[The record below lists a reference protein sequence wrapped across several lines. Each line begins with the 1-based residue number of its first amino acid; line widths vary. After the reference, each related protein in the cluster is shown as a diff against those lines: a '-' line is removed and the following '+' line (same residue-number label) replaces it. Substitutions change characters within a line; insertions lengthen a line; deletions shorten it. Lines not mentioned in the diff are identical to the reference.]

1 MIRRNK
7 LHLIIWVGFNHRL
20 CLRLLSKHLLSV
32 GFLSSPMER
41 DSPRV
46 FLVLLPVSKGS
57 EGIASARGA
66 DALLAPW
73 VLLQVFLAADT
84 EGKIPKGGRLWI
96 ETQNC
101 FPSWCLSWSRAQV
114 LCKAG
119 LGFTWQSTLLSA
131 PWKGMTWP
139 EGHWG
144 Q

>member
-84 EGKIPKGGRLWI
+84 ERKIPKGGRLWI
-96 ETQNC
+96 ETQN
-101 FPSWCLSWSRAQV
+101 FPSWCLSWTRHRYCV
-114 LCKAG
+114 K
-119 LGFTWQSTLLSA
+119 LGWALPGSLHYFQPLG
-131 PWKGMTWP
+131 KG
-139 EGHWG
+139 
-144 Q
+144 